1 MIATN
6 PASQILVVGDALFD
20 DHRSRGYHPERPER
34 LHAARA
40 ALDRCAREG
49 LGITP
54 VETRDATE
62 EELARVHDEAYL
74 ASLAKLAGH
83 HASLDPDTYL
93 APSSVAAARR
103 AAGAGITLVD
113 ALLDPSSQKPGEARS
128 PGLAL
133 LRPPGHH
140 ATRSRGMGFCLL
152 NNVAVAAASALA
164 KGLERVAILDWDVHH
179 GNGTQDIFWTD
190 PRVLYI
196 SLHQFPYY
204 PGTGAVHEK
213 GGGDAEGY
221 TVNVPLSQGA
231 GDRVYAEA
239 FRQIVDPVLE
249 AFEPELILVSA
260 GFDAHQRD
268 PLADM
273 CVSDQGYATMATL
286 IARAAQRNAEGRLAF
301 FLEGGYDLSA
311 LSSSLAETLISAASA
326 VSAEPRSSNAPPAS
340 FRHTGE
346 VTQAR
351 TTAAERWRGI

>member
-49 LGITP
+49 LGAVHIP
-54 VETRDATE
+54 SRDATD

-74 ASLAKLAGH
+74 ATLAGLAGH

-103 AAGAGITLVD
+103 AAGAGVALVD

-164 KGLERVAILDWDVHH
+164 KGLDRVAILDWDVHH

-204 PGTGAVHEK
+204 PGTGAVREK

-231 GDRVYAEA
+231 GDRVYVDA
-239 FRQIVDPVLE
+239 FKQVVDPVLQ

-286 IARAAQRNAEGRLAF
+286 VARAALRSAEGRLAF
-301 FLEGGYDLSA
+301 FLEGGYDLAA
-311 LSSSLAETLISAASA
+311 LSSSLAETMLSAASA
-326 VSAEPRSSNAPPAS
+326 ASSEPRSGVTPPAS
-340 FRHTGE
+340 FRHEGE
-346 VTQAR
+346 LTQAR
-351 TTAAERWRGI
+351 RTAAERWKGI